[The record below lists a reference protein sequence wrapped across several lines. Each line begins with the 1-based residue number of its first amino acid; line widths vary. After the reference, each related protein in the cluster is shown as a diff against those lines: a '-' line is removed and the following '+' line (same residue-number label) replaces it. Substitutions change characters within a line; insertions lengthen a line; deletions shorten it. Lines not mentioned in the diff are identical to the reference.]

1 MTQMDLGLNLSTKRT
16 RKREFL
22 DEMTRV
28 VPWQK
33 LIALIEP
40 HYPKGKTGRPPF
52 PIATMLRIHFLQQ
65 WFSLS
70 DPAMEEA
77 LHDIPLYR
85 EFALLGTGMTRL
97 PDESTI
103 LRFRHLLEAHELSAS
118 MLATVNRILQAKGLM
133 LKVGSAVDATLISAP
148 SSTKKPG
155 TRDPEMSQTQ
165 KGGSWYFGMK
175 AHIGVD
181 AESGLVH
188 TVKCTPANV
197 HDITVAHELLHG
209 KEKIAFADAG
219 YVGIEKRGETGTVQW
234 HVAMRP
240 SKRRQL
246 DKSKRLDRIYNEIEQ
261 VKASVRAKVE
271 HPFRILK
278 CQFGYL
284 KARYRGLAKNTAQIE
299 TQFALANLWMAR
311 KML

>member
-1 MTQMDLGLNLSTKRT
+1 MTQMDLGLNLSTRRT

-22 DEMTRV
+22 DEMNRV

-85 EFALLGTGMTRL
+85 EFALLAAGMTRL

-103 LRFRHLLEAHELSAS
+103 LRFRHLLEAHELSVG
-118 MLATVNRILQAKGLM
+118 MLAAVNEILQAKGLM

-148 SSTKKPG
+148 SSTKKAG

-181 AESGLVH
+181 VESGLVH
-188 TVKCTPANV
+188 SVKCTPANV

-219 YVGIEKRGETGTVQW
+219 YVGIEKRGETGAVQW

-240 SKRRQL
+240 SKRRKL
-246 DKSKRLDRIYNEIEQ
+246 DRSKRLDRIYDEIERL
-261 VKASVRAKVE
+261 KAGVRAKVE
-271 HPFRILK
+271 HPFRVLK

>member
-85 EFALLGTGMTRL
+85 EFALLDAGMTRL

-103 LRFRHLLEAHELSAS
+103 LRFRHLLEAHELSVG
-118 MLATVNRILQAKGLM
+118 MLAAVNEILQAKGLM

-148 SSTKKPG
+148 SSTKKAG

-181 AESGLVH
+181 VESGLVH
-188 TVKCTPANV
+188 SVKCTPANV

-219 YVGIEKRGETGTVQW
+219 YVGIEKRGETGAVQW

-240 SKRRQL
+240 SKRRKL
-246 DKSKRLDRIYNEIEQ
+246 DRSNRLDRIYDEIERL
-261 VKASVRAKVE
+261 KAGVRAKVE
-271 HPFRILK
+271 HPFRVLK

-284 KARYRGLAKNTAQIE
+284 KARYRGFAKNTAQIE

>member
-1 MTQMDLGLNLSTKRT
+1 
-16 RKREFL
+16 
-22 DEMTRV
+22 
-28 VPWQK
+28 
-33 LIALIEP
+33 
-40 HYPKGKTGRPPF
+40 
-52 PIATMLRIHFLQQ
+52 MLRIHFLQQ

-85 EFALLGTGMTRL
+85 EFALLDAGMTRL

-103 LRFRHLLEAHELSAS
+103 LRFRHLLEAHELSVGI
-118 MLATVNRILQAKGLM
+118 LATVNEILQAKGLM

-148 SSTKKPG
+148 SSTKKAG
-155 TRDPEMSQTQ
+155 TRDPEMRQTK

-181 AESGLVH
+181 VESGLVH

-197 HDITVAHELLHG
+197 HDITVAHTLLHG
-209 KEKIAFADAG
+209 EEKVAFADAG
-219 YVGIEKRGETGTVQW
+219 YVGIEKRGETGAVEW

-240 SKRRQL
+240 GKRRKL
-246 DKSKRLDRIYNEIEQ
+246 DKGKRLDRIYNEIERL
-261 VKASVRAKVE
+261 KAGVRAKVE
-271 HPFRILK
+271 HPFRVLK

-284 KARYRGLAKNTAQIE
+284 KARYRGLAKNAAQIE

>member
-1 MTQMDLGLNLSTKRT
+1 MTQMDLGLNLSTRRT

-22 DEMTRV
+22 DEMNRV

-85 EFALLGTGMTRL
+85 EFALLDAGMTRL

-103 LRFRHLLEAHELSAS
+103 LRFRHLLEAHELSVG
-118 MLATVNRILQAKGLM
+118 MLAAVNEILQAKGLM

-148 SSTKKPG
+148 SSTKKAG

-181 AESGLVH
+181 VESGLVH
-188 TVKCTPANV
+188 SVKCTPANV

-219 YVGIEKRGETGTVQW
+219 YVGIEKRGETGAVQW

-240 SKRRQL
+240 SKRRKL
-246 DKSKRLDRIYNEIEQ
+246 DRSKRLDRIYDEIERL
-261 VKASVRAKVE
+261 KAGVRAKVE
-271 HPFRILK
+271 HPFRVLK

>member
-85 EFALLGTGMTRL
+85 EFALLDAGMTRL

-103 LRFRHLLEAHELSAS
+103 LRFRHLLEAHELSVG
-118 MLATVNRILQAKGLM
+118 MLAAVNEILQSEGLDAQGRLGGRRDADCRAQFDEEGRHARPRDAPDAKGRQLV
-133 LKVGSAVDATLISAP
+133 LWHEGAHRSRCAVGSGAHREVHAGERS
-148 SSTKKPG
+148 
-155 TRDPEMSQTQ
+155 RHH
-165 KGGSWYFGMK
+165 GG
-175 AHIGVD
+175 A
-181 AESGLVH
+181 
-188 TVKCTPANV
+188 
-197 HDITVAHELLHG
+197 
-209 KEKIAFADAG
+209 
-219 YVGIEKRGETGTVQW
+219 
-234 HVAMRP
+234 
-240 SKRRQL
+240 
-246 DKSKRLDRIYNEIEQ
+246 
-261 VKASVRAKVE
+261 
-271 HPFRILK
+271 
-278 CQFGYL
+278 
-284 KARYRGLAKNTAQIE
+284 
-299 TQFALANLWMAR
+299 
-311 KML
+311 